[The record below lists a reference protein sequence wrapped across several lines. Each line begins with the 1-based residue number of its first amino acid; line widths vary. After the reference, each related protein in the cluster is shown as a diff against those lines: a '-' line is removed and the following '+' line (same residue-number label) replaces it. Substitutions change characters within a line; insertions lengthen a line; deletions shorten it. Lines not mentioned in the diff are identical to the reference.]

1 MATNAKAKAPD
12 AAHYTYRLAW
22 SARDA
27 EFVATV
33 VEFPSLS
40 WIEKT
45 REDALDGLTSLV
57 DEVLRDMLAEGE
69 EVPAPWDERTFSG
82 KFNLRLGPDLH
93 KRVALEA
100 AERNESMNTYVI
112 KQLGA

>member
-1 MATNAKAKAPD
+1 MATRAKATAPD

-22 SARDA
+22 SVRDA

-45 REDALDGLTSLV
+45 REGALDGLTSLV
-57 DEVLRDMLAEGE
+57 EEVLGHAR
-69 EVPAPWDERTFSG
+69 R
-82 KFNLRLGPDLH
+82 R
-93 KRVALEA
+93 
-100 AERNESMNTYVI
+100 
-112 KQLGA
+112 

>member
-1 MATNAKAKAPD
+1 MATKPEAKSHD

-22 SARDA
+22 SARDV

-45 REDALDGLTSLV
+45 R
-57 DEVLRDMLAEGE
+57 
-69 EVPAPWDERTFSG
+69 
-82 KFNLRLGPDLH
+82 
-93 KRVALEA
+93 A
-100 AERNESMNTYVI
+100 AHST
-112 KQLGA
+112 G